1 MKAAI
6 TNKYIIRLAAPI
18 SLAMLIPLIND
29 LTNNFFLGQVGV
41 RELAVNAVCS
51 VFYLALSMVGY
62 GLANG
67 IQVKLSRRAA
77 NLDYAGISRI
87 FINGIMLT
95 VFLSLC
101 LMMLSLWLA
110 PLIFGLAMHS
120 NERVVLSIDY
130 LYIRVWGLPF
140 LMLTQLANA
149 FYISIAKS
157 KYLMAGSLA
166 ATLVNVLLDYLFI
179 FGHFGFPKMGL
190 QGAAL
195 ASVGAEMAGAGVM
208 YGAFYLFRLYRQFPL
223 HEYFI
228 PDVQLAR
235 SMLRISGPLIFQ
247 YVFSITGWLVFFF
260 YVEHL
265 GERELAASHLVRSL
279 FRIISVSTWAFG
291 ATCNTMVSNIIGQG
305 RQSEVVKLIH
315 KVARISFL
323 ATGVICVLMVL
334 SARYY
339 LSLFTSD
346 NALIELA
353 VPSLR
358 VVALATLVMSLCT
371 VVFNGVVGTARTVV
385 NMFIEISCVC
395 FYLVYCYIIVE
406 RMRSPLYIAWTAEF
420 VYWSSMLIMSYAYLR
435 SGRWKRRLAQ

>member
-6 TNKYIIRLAAPI
+6 TNNYILRLAAPI

-29 LTNNFFLGQVGV
+29 LTNNFFLGQVGA

-77 NLDYAGISRI
+77 NLDYAGITRI
-87 FINGIMLT
+87 FTNGIMLT
-95 VFLSLC
+95 VMLALC
-101 LMMLSLWLA
+101 LMILSLWMA

-149 FYISIAKS
+149 FYISIARS
-157 KYLMAGSLA
+157 KFLMAGSLA
-166 ATLVNVLLDYLFI
+166 ATLVNVLLDYTFI
-179 FGHFGFPKMGL
+179 FGHFGFPQMGL
-190 QGAAL
+190 EGAAL
-195 ASVGAEMAGAGVM
+195 ACVGAEMAGAGVM
-208 YGAFYLFRLYRQFPL
+208 FGAFYLFRLYRQFPL
-223 HEYFI
+223 HEYLS
-228 PDVQLAR
+228 PDIQLAR

-247 YVFSITGWLVFFF
+247 YVFSIVGWLVFFF

-265 GERELAASHLVRSL
+265 GEGPLAASQLVRSL

-315 KVARISFL
+315 KIARISFV
-323 ATGVICVLMVL
+323 ATAVICVFMLL
-334 SARYY
+334 YARNY
-339 LSLFTSD
+339 LSLFTTD
-346 NALIELA
+346 PAIIELA

-358 VVALATLVMSLCT
+358 VVAVATLVMSLST
-371 VVFNGVVGTARTVV
+371 VVFNGVLGTARTVV
-385 NMFIEISCVC
+385 NMIIEVSCVC
-395 FYLVYCYIIVE
+395 LYLVYCYIVVE
-406 RMRSPLYIAWTAEF
+406 RMRSPLYVAWAAEF
-420 VYWSSMLIMSYAYLR
+420 VYWTSMLVVSYAYLR
-435 SGRWKRRLAQ
+435 SGRWRRRLAS